1 MIRMRDKNLTYQKL
15 NIQLK
20 KLVTNLE
27 NPAIHRFLREAVV
40 VTPTL
45 LENYSFSYPRNF
57 RLLRTLCITQWYYPE
72 EFHFRI
78 WLDLTDMSF
87 SHLNEKQILE
97 LRILL
102 SSKENMLKYLSETNR
117 YDSNEFFG
125 NIVGN
130 DLRELNRTLK
140 ISKKAYKLVKTQRR
154 RGYNDH
160 GSRKPSEKWL
170 PDSDFSFTEYQL
182 KKERKLFLQ
191 QSTLN
196 RILKTLRDID

>member
-1 MIRMRDKNLTYQKL
+1 MRDKNLTYQKL

-20 KLVTNLE
+20 KLVNSLE
-27 NPAIHRFLREAVV
+27 VPAIHRFLREAVV

-45 LENYSFSYPRNF
+45 LEDFNFNYPRNF
-57 RLLRTLCITQWYYPE
+57 RLLRTLCIIQWYFPE

-102 SSKENMLKYLSETNR
+102 SSKENMLKYLCKTNR

-130 DLRELNRTLK
+130 DYKELRKVLRISRKVFK
-140 ISKKAYKLVKTQRR
+140 IKKTQRR

-160 GSRKPSEKWL
+160 SSRKPSEKWL
-170 PDSDFSFTEYQL
+170 PDSDLSFTEYQL

-196 RILKTLRDID
+196 RILKILRDID